1 MNTMST
7 EQVVILGGGPIGL
20 AAAAHLSIQNIPFTI
35 LEKGSRVGAAML
47 EWGHVQLF
55 SPWSY
60 VVDDKARELLVS
72 TDWQEPDCDAY
83 PTGREVVEQY
93 LNHLAAL
100 PAIGSHLIT
109 GAEVVSV
116 SRKGLDKMKT
126 VGRTRAPFIIH
137 YMKDGELQSVTG
149 NSVIDA
155 TGTWSSPN
163 PARSSQAWLPDEQA
177 LGDRITYRIP
187 NHSFDADLYKG
198 KHVAVIGS
206 GHSAIQSL
214 LELTQIDTERIT
226 WIIRRV
232 STRSIVGGGKK
243 DQLSK
248 RGELGLLAQE
258 LIDSGRVD
266 VVSKFKV
273 DQIKSDPDGT
283 LEILSDEGQTVEGV
297 DYVVANTG
305 FRPSLDFLKEIRLD
319 LDPTTES
326 PTQLAPLIDP
336 NIHSCGTVRP
346 HGESILRQPEE
357 SFYLVG
363 MKSYGRAP
371 TFLLL
376 TGYEQVRS
384 IVAHLAGDE
393 ESAAKVSLVLPET
406 GVCSTNRTPVA
417 VASSCCSS

>member
-1 MNTMST
+1 MNSQST

-20 AAAAHLSIQNIPFTI
+20 AAAAHLSSLSIPFTI
-35 LEKGSRVGAAML
+35 LEKGSQVGAAMI

-60 VVDDKARELLVS
+60 VIDDKARELLS
-72 TDWQEPDCDAY
+72 TTGWQEPDCDTY

-93 LNHLAAL
+93 LHPLASL

-109 GAEVVSV
+109 GAEVISV
-116 SRKGLDKMKT
+116 SRKGVDKMKR
-126 VGRTRAPFIIH
+126 VGRTRVPFLVH
-137 YMKDGELQSVTG
+137 YMKDGALQSVTG
-149 NSVIDA
+149 RAVIDA
-155 TGTWSSPN
+155 TGTWSAPN
-163 PARSSQAWLPDEQA
+163 PARSSHTWLPDEQA
-177 LGDRITYRIP
+177 LADRINYRIP
-187 NHSFDADLYKG
+187 DHTRDTEQYSN

-214 LELTQIDTERIT
+214 LELTQIENTRVT
-226 WIIRRV
+226 WVIRRV
-232 STRSIVGGGKK
+232 STRSVVGGGKN

-248 RGELGLLAQE
+248 RGELGNLAQS
-258 LIDSGRVD
+258 LIESGRVE
-266 VVSKFKV
+266 VVSKFRV
-273 DQIKSDPDGT
+273 DQIKEAPDGK
-283 LEILSDEGQTVEGV
+283 LELSSDEGQTVRGV

-319 LDPTTES
+319 LDSATES
-326 PTQLAPLIDP
+326 PKQLAPLIDP

-346 HGESILRQPEE
+346 HGEAILRQPEE
-357 SFYLVG
+357 NFYLVG

-417 VASSCCSS
+417 AASSCCSS